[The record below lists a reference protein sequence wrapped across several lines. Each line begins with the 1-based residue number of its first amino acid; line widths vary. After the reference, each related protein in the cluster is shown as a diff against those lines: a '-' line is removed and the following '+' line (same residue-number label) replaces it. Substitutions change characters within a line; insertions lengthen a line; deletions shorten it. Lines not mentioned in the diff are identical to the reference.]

1 MKSVVSKNGS
11 IVLQSIASECTRGVL
26 AGMNWSLQT
35 YIKRKDAERE

>member
-1 MKSVVSKNGS
+1 MH
-11 IVLQSIASECTRGVL
+11 QGVL